1 MAPPSW
7 GQLVRGNVGFRFVL
21 LATIA
26 TALCVNLRVSSS
38 HLQVGR
44 KNKKRDTVPLVVPS
58 HKVYSVLKQIHP
70 DIRISK
76 KAMKVM
82 NSFVNDQFDKIASE
96 VGGWT
101 IATLRICELLTAGM
115 FLIGSKNAQDIQKN
129 DPNFE
134 RNTGQ
139 REVAITWG
147 ASQAR
152 CCTWYQ
158 GARNVQG
165 S

>member
-96 VGGWT
+96 AARMLKIYKKT
-101 IATLRICELLTAGM
+101 TLTSREIQASVRLLLPGELAKHAVARGTKALAM
-115 FLIGSKNAQDIQKN
+115 FKAHKGKH
-129 DPNFE
+129 
-134 RNTGQ
+134 
-139 REVAITWG
+139 
-147 ASQAR
+147 
-152 CCTWYQ
+152 
-158 GARNVQG
+158 
-165 S
+165 